1 MSTSAPS
8 RYRPFPR
15 VSRTVDRALRPMSA
29 GLAEVGQVVVF
40 IAHTVWLLPV
50 TVRHYRSQTMRM
62 LNNLAWGRGSLIVD
76 GGVVSTMLI
85 MGLAVGAIVSIE
97 AFAGLNLIGFG
108 ALSGVVGGM
117 ANIREMAPI
126 VAGVGFA
133 AQAGCR
139 MTAEIGAMR
148 ISEEIDAI
156 ESLGVRSIPFVV
168 GTRLLGGLLCVAPA
182 YLATLLLS
190 FLTCRTIVTVL
201 HAQAAGTYNHY
212 FEQFLDPVD
221 VGFSLVKALLFC
233 AVATLIHCYFG
244 FFAAGGPAGVGIAS
258 GRAIRASLVAIIL
271 LDLILTVLLWGV
283 TPEFVFVG

>member
-1 MSTSAPS
+1 MSTTPS
-8 RYRPFPR
+8 RYSPFPR
-15 VSRTVDRALRPMSA
+15 VARARNKVARQA
-29 GLAEVGQVVVF
+29 GNFLAEIGRAVVF
-40 IAHTVWLLPV
+40 VARTLWLVPV
-50 TVRHYRSQTMRM
+50 TLRQYRPQTLRT

-85 MGLAVGAIVSIE
+85 LGVAIGAVVSIE
-97 AFAGLNLIGFG
+97 AFAGLDLIGFG

-126 VAGVGFA
+126 IAGIGFA

-156 ESLGVRSIPFVV
+156 ESLGVRVIPFVV
-168 GTRLLGGLLCVAPA
+168 GTRLIGGMLCVVPA
-182 YLATLLLS
+182 YLATLLIS
-190 FLTCRTIVTVL
+190 FLTCRTVVTVL
-201 HAQAAGTYNHY
+201 HTQSVGTYNHY
-212 FEQFLDPVD
+212 FEQFLNPTD
-221 VGFSLVKALLFC
+221 VVYSTVKAVLFC
-233 AVATLIHCYFG
+233 AVVTFIHCYFG
-244 FFAAGGPAGVGIAS
+244 YFATGGPAGVGIAS

-271 LDLILTVLLWGV
+271 LDLLLTVLLWGV